1 MPGLIAKVWLA
12 DGATNKAIIQQ
23 VNQALNDRD
32 WDTLRTLMSSEFV
45 DGLRASWILAAF
57 PDIHTTLDDI
67 LVDGDKVV
75 TRWTNRGTHTA
86 PFMGVAPT
94 GRQVSY
100 TGISI
105 DRLETGKIV
114 ESWRNSDILG
124 VLRQIGG
131 FATD

>member
-1 MPGLIAKVWLA
+1 MS
-12 DGATNKAIIQQ
+12 DATNKAIIAR
-23 VNQALNDRD
+23 VNQALNVRD
-32 WDTLRTLMSSEFV
+32 WATLGELMPASFV
-45 DGLRASWILAAF
+45 DGLKASWILAAF
-57 PDIHTTLDDI
+57 PDVQTTLEDI

-105 DRLETGKIV
+105 DRLENGKIV
-114 ESWRNSDILG
+114 ESWRNSDMLG
-124 VLRQIGG
+124 LLRQIGG
-131 FATD
+131 FPTIT